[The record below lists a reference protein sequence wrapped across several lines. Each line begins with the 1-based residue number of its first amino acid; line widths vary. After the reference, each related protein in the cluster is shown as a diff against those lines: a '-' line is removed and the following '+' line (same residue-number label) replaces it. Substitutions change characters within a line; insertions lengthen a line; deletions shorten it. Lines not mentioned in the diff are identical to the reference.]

1 MDRHDG
7 VAGVVGP
14 GEEPLLLERLELG
27 LDDDALLLELA
38 GDRVVLGGELLERL
52 EVVELR
58 LERAVALELAL
69 RARVLGR
76 DARRPLLV
84 VPEAG
89 LLHLA
94 LERAYAL
101 GETGWVKGSPRAA

>member
-1 MDRHDG
+1 MHRDDG
-7 VAGVVGP
+7 VPGVVGAA
-14 GEEPLLLERLELG
+14 EEPLLLELG
-27 LDDDALLLELA
+27 EAVLNCGSRVTQLIR
-38 GDRVVLGGELLERL
+38 DRVVLGGELLERL